1 MPTGT
6 WHDARVLA
14 RLLVLLG
21 AAVAVLAVAVVPLL
35 ARGVYGAWWAPIAY
49 VAVVAVVG
57 YGWTRLLQVPVGWGV
72 GWIVTVTGAVGALVV
87 AVGGQ
92 DALRWVPSVFA
103 LGIIASFVHQMGRR
117 DGRPRLV
124 ESVSASVT
132 GQAVVLLGTGWLVAD
147 AGTGSAGPGLVG
159 ALGCGA
165 AALTMTLPWPRP
177 ITLPLSVLSGG
188 LLAGA
193 VASAVPSL
201 PVDVVESLVVGAVA
215 GGTTAGLHVLLY
227 RQPTTSHR
235 RAALSAGAAC
245 VLAAGLAVHVGARLT
260 LG

>member
-1 MPTGT
+1 MPEAP

-21 AAVAVLAVAVVPLL
+21 ALVAAAAVALLPLL
-35 ARGVYGAWWAPIAY
+35 LRDVAGRWWIPAAY
-49 VAVVAVVG
+49 VAVVAAVG

-72 GWIVTVTGAVGALVV
+72 GWVVTLTGAVGAVV
-87 AVGGQ
+87 VSLGGQ

-103 LGIIASFVHQMGRR
+103 LGIIGAFVHQMGRR

-124 ESVSASVT
+124 ESVSATVT

-147 AGTGSAGPGLVG
+147 AGTGSVG
-159 ALGCGA
+159 AAVAGGLGCAA
-165 AALTMTLPWPRP
+165 AALTMTLPWPRAL
-177 ITLPLSVLSGG
+177 TLPLSVLSGG

-193 VASAVPSL
+193 ASSALPSL
-201 PVDVVESLVVGAVA
+201 PGVVEALVVGAVA
-215 GGTTAGLHVLLY
+215 GGTTAGMHVLLY

-235 RAALSAGAAC
+235 RAAVSAGAAC

-260 LG
+260 LP

>member
-1 MPTGT
+1 MPHPT

-35 ARGVYGAWWAPIAY
+35 ARGVYGDWWAPVAY
-49 VAVVAVVG
+49 VVVVAAVG

-72 GWIVTVTGAVGALVV
+72 GWVVTGTGAAGAAVLAL
-87 AVGGQ
+87 GGQ
-92 DALRWVPSVFA
+92 DALRWIPTTFA
-103 LGIIASFVHQMGRR
+103 LGIIAAFVHQMGRK

-124 ESVSASVT
+124 ESVSATVT
-132 GQAVVLLGTGWLVAD
+132 GQAVVLVGAAWLVAD
-147 AGTGSAGPGLVG
+147 AGSGSAAPGLVG
-159 ALGCGA
+159 ALGCLA
-165 AALTMTLPWPRP
+165 AALTMTVPWPRAV
-177 ITLPLSVLSGG
+177 TLPLSVLTGA

-193 VASAVPSL
+193 VAGTVDGLTVGAVEAL
-201 PVDVVESLVVGAVA
+201 AVGAVA
-215 GGTTAGLHVLLY
+215 GGTTAGMHVLLY

-235 RAALSAGAAC
+235 RAAISAGAAC
-245 VLAAGLAVHVGARLT
+245 VLVAGLAVHMGARFT

>member
-1 MPTGT
+1 MREAP

-21 AAVAVLAVAVVPLL
+21 ALGAAAAVGLVPLL
-35 ARGVYGAWWAPIAY
+35 ARGSHGGWWAPVAL
-49 VAVVAVVG
+49 VAVVAGVG

-72 GWIVTVTGAVGALVV
+72 GWVVTGTGAVGALVV
-87 AVGGQ
+87 AVGG
-92 DALRWVPSVFA
+92 AEGLVWVPTVLA
-103 LGIIASFVHQMGRR
+103 LGVIAAFVHQMGRR

-147 AGTGSAGPGLVG
+147 VGTGSAAPGVLG
-159 ALGCGA
+159 GLGCA
-165 AALTMTLPWPRP
+165 VAALTMTLPWPRAL
-177 ITLPLSVLSGG
+177 TLPLSVLGG
-188 LLAGA
+188 VAVAGA
-193 VASAVPSL
+193 VASSVDSL
-201 PVDVVESLVVGAVA
+201 TVEVAQALVVGAA
-215 GGTTAGLHVLLY
+215 AAATTAGLHVLLH

-235 RAALSAGAAC
+235 RAAISAGAAC
-245 VLAAGLAVHVGARLT
+245 VLAAGLAVHVAARLT

>member
-1 MPTGT
+1 MP
-6 WHDARVLA
+6 VVPA

-21 AAVAVLAVAVVPLL
+21 ALVATAAVALLPLL
-35 ARGVYGAWWAPIAY
+35 LRDAGSRWWIPAAF
-49 VAVVAVVG
+49 VAVVAAVG

-72 GWIVTVTGAVGALVV
+72 GWVVTVTGAVGALVV
-87 AVGGQ
+87 SLGGP

-103 LGIIASFVHQMGRR
+103 LGIIAAFVHQMGRR

-147 AGTGSAGPGLVG
+147 AGTGSVG
-159 ALGCGA
+159 AAVVGGLGCAA
-165 AALTMTLPWPRP
+165 AALTMTLPWPRAL
-177 ITLPLSVLSGG
+177 TLPLSVLSGG
-188 LLAGA
+188 LVAGA
-193 VASAVPSL
+193 VASAVGSL
-201 PVDVVESLVVGAVA
+201 PVGVVEALVVGAVA
-215 GGTTAGLHVLLY
+215 GGTTAGMHVLLH

-235 RAALSAGAAC
+235 RAAISAGAAC

>member
-1 MPTGT
+1 MPV
-6 WHDARVLA
+6 VLA

-21 AAVAVLAVAVVPLL
+21 AAVAAAAVALVPLL
-35 ARGVYGAWWAPIAY
+35 ARGPYGQWWSPIAF
-49 VAVVAVVG
+49 VAVVAAVG

-72 GWIVTVTGAVGALVV
+72 GWVVTGTGAAGALVV

-92 DALRWVPSVFA
+92 EALVWIPVAFA
-103 LGIIASFVHQMGRR
+103 LGIIVAFVHQMGRR

-124 ESVSASVT
+124 ESVSATIT

-147 AGTGSAGPGLVG
+147 AGTESVGPALVG
-159 ALGCGA
+159 AVGCLA
-165 AALTMTLPWPRP
+165 AALTMTLPWPRAL
-177 ITLPLSVLSGG
+177 TLPLSAVSGG
-188 LLAGA
+188 LAAGA
-193 VASAVPSL
+193 VAAALPTL
-201 PVDVVESLVVGAVA
+201 PVLDSLVIGAVA
-215 GGTTAGLHVLLY
+215 GTTTAGLHVLLY

-235 RAALSAGAAC
+235 RAAISAGAAC

>member
-1 MPTGT
+1 MPEGS

-21 AAVAVLAVAVVPLL
+21 ALVAAAAVALVPLL
-35 ARGVYGAWWAPIAY
+35 ARGTYGDWWAPVAF
-49 VAVVAVVG
+49 VAVVAAVG

-72 GWIVTVTGAVGALVV
+72 GWVVTGTGAVGALVV
-87 AVGGQ
+87 AVGGE
-92 DALRWVPSVFA
+92 AGLRWIPTTFA
-103 LGIIASFVHQMGRR
+103 LGVIAAFVHQMGRR

-124 ESVSASVT
+124 ESVSATVT
-132 GQAVVLLGTGWLVAD
+132 GQALVLLGTGWLVAD
-147 AGTGSAGPGLVG
+147 AGTGSVGPAVVG
-159 ALGCGA
+159 GLGCTA
-165 AALTMTLPWPRP
+165 AALTMTLPWPRAL
-177 ITLPLSVLSGG
+177 TLPLSVLSGA

-193 VASAVPSL
+193 VASSVSSL
-201 PVDVVESLVVGAVA
+201 PVDVTEALVIGAVSGA
-215 GGTTAGLHVLLY
+215 TTAGLHVLLY

-235 RAALSAGAAC
+235 RAAVSAGAAC